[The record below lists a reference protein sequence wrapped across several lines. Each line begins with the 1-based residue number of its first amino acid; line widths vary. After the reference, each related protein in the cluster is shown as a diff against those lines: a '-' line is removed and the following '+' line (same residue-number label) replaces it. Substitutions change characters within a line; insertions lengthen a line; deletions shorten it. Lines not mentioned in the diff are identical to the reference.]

1 MYGNFIWIVDA
12 DSLTIQTLFIYTVVL
27 LAAIAVMDSFKG
39 QEDRKGKENMEST
52 PEEKPKPQKNKPI
65 CPHLRVPMSL
75 EEVMEDMRLMT
86 GSRPKRVSDKR
97 PKKVKQT
104 LEVRHLF
111 LFSIRMI
118 LQYYLTKIYV
128 KNEYVIL

>member
-1 MYGNFIWIVDA
+1 M
-12 DSLTIQTLFIYTVVL
+12 VL

-128 KNEYVIL
+128 KNESVIL

>member
-75 EEVMEDMRLMT
+75 EEVMEDMRPMT

-111 LFSIRMI
+111 YF
-118 LQYYLTKIYV
+118 Q
-128 KNEYVIL
+128 